1 MAVAAGPGPEVLD
14 LYQQATL
21 AMSEG
26 QALRGPEGGVSREA
40 AVRLRLAGEM
50 FVKAARLLP
59 EVPENRQTRGDLL
72 DRAVSAFGESY
83 QSWPENS
90 APLER
95 ALTMTDRH
103 IEELVR
109 SYGEREA
116 TAMVEWSIAR
126 AHQQALG
133 QRLAE
138 HRAAH
143 PEPEAKP
150 PEAKPPG
157 PKPPGPKPPVPVSEP
172 KPPVPKPPGPKPPE
186 PSGGQADWRRVGL
199 GVSAGFLGVSV
210 AAVLGTSLQIV
221 RTPFK
226 GRLYREIEAAAE
238 ANGLPHSI
246 EDDMCVGPGRNVSA
260 LASACD
266 ARERHARAAVGMT
279 VVSGVL
285 AATTVAFAVLLVR
298 GKAPRVAALRRHA
311 AGVAVAPQRG
321 GALLTLG
328 GRF

>member
-14 LYQQATL
+14 LYEQATV

-26 QALRGPEGGVSREA
+26 QALRGSGGGVSREA
-40 AVRLRLAGEM
+40 AVRLRLAGEL
-50 FVKAARLLP
+50 FVKAAKLLP

-95 ALTMTDRH
+95 ALTMTVRH
-103 IEELVR
+103 IDELVG

-143 PEPEAKP
+143 SEPEPKP
-150 PEAKPPG
+150 PESKPPE
-157 PKPPGPKPPVPVSEP
+157 PPVPVPVSEP
-172 KPPVPKPPGPKPPE
+172 KPPVPKPPG

-199 GVSAGFLGVSV
+199 GVSAGLLGVSV

-238 ANGLPHSI
+238 ANGLPHST
-246 EDDMCVGPGRNVSA
+246 EDDMCVGPGRDVSA

-266 ARERHARAAVGMT
+266 ARDRHARAAVGMT

-285 AATTVAFAVLLVR
+285 VATTLAFAVLSVR
-298 GKAPRVAALRRHA
+298 GKAPRVATLRRHA

-328 GRF
+328 ARF